1 MKKLCAGAAALAM
14 VIAASASEARADMVT
29 ATFDLKDGVLSSS
42 NIGQVDLSLNR
53 NGTVAVLLLLNP
65 DIFTSV
71 LEFAINTP
79 GRPTSDITGVPI
91 LLDGTI

>member
-42 NIGQVDLSLNR
+42 NIGH
-53 NGTVAVLLLLNP
+53 
-65 DIFTSV
+65 
-71 LEFAINTP
+71 
-79 GRPTSDITGVPI
+79 
-91 LLDGTI
+91 

>member
-14 VIAASASEARADMVT
+14 VTAASASEVRAVT